1 MYAHSTSFAFFLLGI
16 RNVFFGKNLISII
29 FIILSILSHSIGI
42 AFALIY
48 LISYFLNSDKY
59 FAKNNIIFYIF
70 FSLIII
76 FFYKF
81 NIQLTNF
88 EVKNDNIYN
97 SFLEDYTIF
106 ELIKFKLFE
115 LKKHL
120 ETVPSFSSFGIY
132 FTSLIVLYALTNNKN
147 VIHNQKNLFTI
158 CIALV
163 VVILVALF
171 SSATLVI
178 VKRLQ
183 PIIMLIIYISTFCLF
198 LICLKTLFNFIK
210 KNQIKN
216 FKIKKFNSIKFELFK
231 LFAVIIF
238 FTFFLVFFRIEFLKP
253 DGIKLIQY
261 MKNLDDSNYNKN
273 NIKKLISNS
282 SNNSVYLI
290 DGSEATLY
298 FHILNGL
305 YNYKFYWSHIYN
317 SDQQIEII
325 NQSDFLVF
333 ENNISFSGRKKGIE
347 HQWSNQLFINKDF
360 NLIIENVKNQNLIV
374 NFISPYKN
382 AIVSAGSK
390 SKKDYIIKEGMNTV
404 KIKLENSDKK
414 LKLSSNK
421 KLLISSI
428 KISED
433 QTTNWPWNTELTIN
447 KKNSISKKIDKINF
461 KVNEFL
467 NNKYNCSN
475 FDLLHDDD
483 LFIYFKVNC

>member
-1 MYAHSTSFAFFLLGI
+1 MYAHSTSFAFLLGI

-147 VIHNQKNLFTI
+147 VIRNQKNLFTI

-261 MKNLDDSNYNKN
+261 MKNLDDSNYNK
-273 NIKKLISNS
+273 I
-282 SNNSVYLI
+282 
-290 DGSEATLY
+290 
-298 FHILNGL
+298 IL
-305 YNYKFYWSHIYN
+305 
-317 SDQQIEII
+317 
-325 NQSDFLVF
+325 
-333 ENNISFSGRKKGIE
+333 
-347 HQWSNQLFINKDF
+347 
-360 NLIIENVKNQNLIV
+360 KN
-374 NFISPYKN
+374 
-382 AIVSAGSK
+382 
-390 SKKDYIIKEGMNTV
+390 
-404 KIKLENSDKK
+404 
-414 LKLSSNK
+414 
-421 KLLISSI
+421 
-428 KISED
+428 
-433 QTTNWPWNTELTIN
+433 
-447 KKNSISKKIDKINF
+447 
-461 KVNEFL
+461 
-467 NNKYNCSN
+467 
-475 FDLLHDDD
+475 
-483 LFIYFKVNC
+483 